1 MRTMLAASLILFC
14 TCAHALDD
22 TPTQNVVMGPR
33 GEDTRAQPAARV
45 RQDPPPAHRGRD
57 TADDD
62 RRGARYAPAAAQS
75 GPVMAAPAAPPAPA
89 PPAAASG
96 RQGVQ
101 PWLAIRQGVPTER
114 GAQR

>member
-1 MRTMLAASLILFC
+1 MRTMLAASLILVC

-33 GEDTRAQPAARV
+33 GEDTRTPAPVRARPD
-45 RQDPPPAHRGRD
+45 RAPAHRGHEAGED
-57 TADDD
+57 EH
-62 RRGARYAPAAAQS
+62 RGVRAAPAAA
-75 GPVMAAPAAPPAPA
+75 PATPPTPA
-89 PPAAASG
+89 PPATTAG

>member
-33 GEDTRAQPAARV
+33 GEDARVQSPVRV
-45 RQDPPPAHRGRD
+45 RQDAPATHRGRE
-57 TADDD
+57 ADDD
-62 RRGARYAPAAAQS
+62 RRGARVVPAA
-75 GPVMAAPAAPPAPA
+75 GPAATPAT
-89 PPAAASG
+89 PAASSG

-101 PWLAIRQGVPTER
+101 PWLAIRQGAPIER